1 MTEILQKKTC
11 IAAFKVVLLC
21 LIVWFAYLFTYRENK
36 AIDMPTD
43 VAIDSYFEK
52 INDNVVKITHVLSS
66 IDSRETADSAVF
78 QLAEIADKN
87 IDAYNQLD
95 VRLVTDRRA
104 VDILHSI
111 WTREVMLWNHLSYK
125 ALEKEYIRLR
135 NNNFY
140 NSKSLRCM
148 LSSYFFKEVGNSLVW
163 AFSLTSRIE
172 YTYLLK
178 DESYPHLERNK
189 DYVEEFVD
197 NGGYS
202 LPSNNNDFTLLY
214 LESLLCT
221 HNRGAHDTSGIIKP
235 LYTSVRGEDALFREC
250 FCFNYD
256 FNDNLISN
264 LSPENYFID
273 NFTDYNP
280 SALKKLEKNTAL
292 RLMGFY
298 RKYVFNNHEC
308 YVYHL
313 NQPFKS
319 RFLIIHYE
327 NASDYPH
334 AIQFANDLSPLIC
347 PQESNID

>member
-1 MTEILQKKTC
+1 
-11 IAAFKVVLLC
+11 
-21 LIVWFAYLFTYRENK
+21 
-36 AIDMPTD
+36 
-43 VAIDSYFEK
+43 
-52 INDNVVKITHVLSS
+52 
-66 IDSRETADSAVF
+66 
-78 QLAEIADKN
+78 
-87 IDAYNQLD
+87 
-95 VRLVTDRRA
+95 
-104 VDILHSI
+104 
-111 WTREVMLWNHLSYK
+111 
-125 ALEKEYIRLR
+125 
-135 NNNFY
+135 
-140 NSKSLRCM
+140 M

-250 FCFNYD
+250 FCFNYE

-280 SALKKLEKNTAL
+280 SALKKLEK
-292 RLMGFY
+292 
-298 RKYVFNNHEC
+298 KYSFE
-308 YVYHL
+308 
-313 NQPFKS
+313 
-319 RFLIIHYE
+319 
-327 NASDYPH
+327 
-334 AIQFANDLSPLIC
+334 
-347 PQESNID
+347 IDGIL